1 MSSRVNHQR
10 RLQTRRVRPG
20 SRDPITHNAEVRER
34 KRRRQFMESMR
45 QFHIASSQAAR
56 HLNVFRRAT
65 HRSVV
70 ILHDE
75 GLRAR
80 SELPPERSQEDRR
93 AAAHALRDLGREL
106 EGDTDA

>member
-20 SRDPITHNAEVRER
+20 SREPITHNAEVRER

-56 HLNVFRRAT
+56 HLNVFTRAT
-65 HRSVV
+65 LSVV
-70 ILHDE
+70 SLHDE

-80 SELPPERSQEDRR
+80 RELPPERSQEDRR